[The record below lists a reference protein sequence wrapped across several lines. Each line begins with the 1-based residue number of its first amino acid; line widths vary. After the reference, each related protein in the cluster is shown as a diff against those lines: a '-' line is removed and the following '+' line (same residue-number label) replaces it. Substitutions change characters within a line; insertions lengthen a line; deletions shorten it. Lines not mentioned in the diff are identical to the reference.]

1 MGGRHRRRARRRS
14 KTRAEEML
22 AQKNLDKRDMQLA
35 EARLRRALAAQ
46 QRGRPQGYLNPTA
59 PRRLAGA
66 FLFFEPAAKHCGQCL
81 KRPAALA
88 FCARTR
94 YNTDMNTAMI
104 YILIMNVIGFC
115 LMGLDKHRARTRA
128 VARAGEDPVW
138 RGSAGRQCRS
148 VGRYVRVPSQ
158 DAPLVFCSGHTADP
172 CGPAGAGCLFY
183 ALNKAGEV
191 SRRVIFYHAV
201 LRTQKVCRSADAA

>member
-1 MGGRHRRRARRRS
+1 
-14 KTRAEEML
+14 
-22 AQKNLDKRDMQLA
+22 
-35 EARLRRALAAQ
+35 
-46 QRGRPQGYLNPTA
+46 
-59 PRRLAGA
+59 
-66 FLFFEPAAKHCGQCL
+66 
-81 KRPAALA
+81 
-88 FCARTR
+88 
-94 YNTDMNTAMI
+94 MI

-115 LMGLDKHRARTRA
+115 LMGLDKHRARTRQWRVPEKILFG
-128 VARAGEDPVW
+128 VALLG
-138 RGSAGRQCRS
+138 GSARS